1 MCFIS
6 LFKLLCDE
14 PVSTVHAEQ
23 HQSTKIIIGK
33 IAAPRLSFLA
43 IVLLQTLERQGH
55 GKYCSCCSI
64 AAIGRG
70 AQEFLGD
77 PGNGRAGNAGLRLAI
92 VLPTITVKEN

>member
-33 IAAPRLSFLA
+33 IAASRLSFLA
-43 IVLLQTLERQGH
+43 VVLLQTLERQGH

-70 AQEFLGD
+70 ALSSWEI
-77 PGNGRAGNAGLRLAI
+77 RATAGLEMLGFG
-92 VLPTITVKEN
+92 LQ